1 MREIITSSNDV
12 EVEVQSHRF
21 EARGKKKEKE
31 EGGVVPMGE
40 RRLHG
45 SNLITFRKMV
55 KQEEI

>member
-1 MREIITSSNDV
+1 MTSKWKFKVIGSK
-12 EVEVQSHRF
+12 
-21 EARGKKKEKE
+21 RGEKKKEKE

-45 SNLITFRKMV
+45 SNLITLRKMV